1 MNADR
6 QNPYDSAYAIEII
19 DDAMTPRVRRGYGAH
34 VSPIMAPVPGDL
46 VLIKIDSS
54 DGVIGF
60 VRNLVSMD
68 ERSVVTSM
76 LNPERTDTFDR
87 HKVVAVDR
95 IFQVGVRE
103 YML

>member
-1 MNADR
+1 
-6 QNPYDSAYAIEII
+6 
-19 DDAMTPRVRRGYGAH
+19 
-34 VSPIMAPVPGDL
+34 
-46 VLIKIDSS
+46 
-54 DGVIGF
+54 

-95 IFQVGVRE
+95 IFQVGARE